1 MSFAAGEYD
10 VIVVGAGHAGCEAAL
25 AAARMGMRTLIF
37 TVSLDNVAQMPCNP
51 AMGGPAKGHLVR
63 EIDALGGEIGR
74 ATDRCLIQIRMLN
87 TGKGPAVH
95 ALRAQVDKDRY
106 HLVMKETLE
115 REPNLQLKQALI
127 ERLIIEE
134 GHVVGVE
141 TQLRGIYR
149 AKAVVIA
156 SGTFLRGRIIVGDAS
171 IQSGPAGQ
179 MPSLTLSDNL
189 RELGLDLRRFKTGTP
204 PRVSAATVDMAAMTL
219 QPGDQAGLQFSFTGD
234 KPVLPQVPCYLTYT
248 SEETHRVIRENI
260 ERAPLF
266 SGAIEGTGP
275 RYCPSIEDKVT
286 RFADKESHQIFV
298 EPMGLNTQEM
308 YVQGLSTSM
317 PEDVQIAMLRTIRG
331 LEQAEIMRPGYAI
344 EYDSVDP
351 LQLKPSL
358 ETKVVAGLYTA
369 GQINGTSG
377 YEEAAAQGL
386 MAGINAA
393 LAISGREPL
402 VLSRGEAYIGVLID
416 DLVTKGTNEPYRMMT
431 SRAEYRLVL
440 RQDNADL
447 RLTDKGY
454 QVGLISL
461 EQHKLLEEKRGRI
474 GETIEHLERTFVSPQ
489 VEINAVLRAVGSA
502 ELVQGSS
509 LANLLRRPEVKWE
522 TITHLDKGLSHLPA
536 GVSEQVE
543 IEIKYE
549 GYIKKQ
555 LGLVERY
562 AKLEGWRLRESI
574 DYHAIKGLSMEAR
587 EKLDRVRPINLAQAA
602 RISGVSPADISVL
615 MVALEQQRRAAGES
629 MDGEGGSK

>member
-1 MSFAAGEYD
+1 MSFEAGQYD
-10 VIVVGAGHAGCEAAL
+10 VIVIGAGHAGCEAAL

-51 AMGGPAKGHLVR
+51 SVGGPAKGHLVR

-74 ATDRCLIQIRMLN
+74 AVDRCLIQIRMLN

-127 ERLIIEE
+127 ERLVVED

-141 TQLRGIYR
+141 TQLRGVYR

-179 MPSLTLSDNL
+179 MPSLTLSDHL
-189 RELGLDLRRFKTGTP
+189 RELGLNLRRFKTGTP
-204 PRVSAATVDMAAMTL
+204 PRISAATVDMSAMVL
-219 QPGDQAGLQFSFTGD
+219 QPGDTDGLQFSFTGD
-234 KPVLPQVPCYLTYT
+234 RPVLPQVPCYLTYT
-248 SEETHRVIRENI
+248 NEETHRIIRANI
-260 ERAPLF
+260 DRAPLF

-308 YVQGLSTSM
+308 YIQGLSTSM
-317 PEDVQIAMLRTIRG
+317 PEDVQIAMLHTIRG
-331 LEQAEIMRPGYAI
+331 LESAEIMRPGYAI
-344 EYDSVDP
+344 EYDSIDP

-369 GQINGTSG
+369 GQINGSSG

-393 LAISGREPL
+393 LAIQGREPL

-431 SRAEYRLVL
+431 SRSEYRLVL

-454 QVGLISL
+454 TVGLIS
-461 EQHKLLEEKRGRI
+461 EERYQLLEEKRRQI
-474 GETIEHLERTFVSPQ
+474 RETIEYLEKRFVSPQ
-489 VEINAVLRAVGSA
+489 EAVNAVLREFGSA
-502 ELVQGSS
+502 ELSQGIS
-509 LANLLRRPEVKWE
+509 LANLLRRPEVRWE
-522 TITHLDKGLSHLPA
+522 TIIRLDEGLGHLAA

-562 AKLEGWRLRESI
+562 AKLEGWRLKSDL
-574 DYHAIKGLSMEAR
+574 DYRAIKGLSMEAR
-587 EKLDRVRPINLAQAA
+587 EKLERIQPINLAQAA
-602 RISGVSPADISVL
+602 RISGVSPADVSVL
-615 MVALEQQRRAAGES
+615 MVFLEQQRRLRGQTA
-629 MDGEGGSK
+629 DGEGAV